1 MIIVDILI
9 GWLVIKIVKER
20 WVDLLSGEN
29 YCVRSDD
36 GKVNDDD
43 DDNE

>member
-29 YCVRSDD
+29 YCVMMVKLMMMMMIMS
-36 GKVNDDD
+36 
-43 DDNE
+43 E